1 MISLPSVPARD
12 AWEGMAFQF
21 AYTLSPV
28 VGRQQGAWRALRARG
43 GRDFNLE
50 RDMQDFLA
58 SGLRHLV
65 RIPGVQ
71 ALWRKLD
78 IGPLEL
84 RMRFDI
90 ASRPHY
96 AYGVYSSAM
105 LAQRLGI
112 KAISVA
118 EFGVASGN
126 GLLALESLAET
137 IEREVGVR
145 ISVFG
150 FDSGAGMPPPVDY
163 RDLPHVWGE
172 GFYKMDSDAL
182 RARLRRARLVL
193 GDVAQTIPELL
204 GAREMAP
211 VGFIAFDLD
220 YYSSTKA
227 AFRIFESGPAKHLP
241 RVYCYFDDITGPETA
256 CMNEH
261 VGELLAIREFNAEH
275 ARQKISKIENLWIER
290 AKPAFWNEK
299 MYAFHD
305 FDHPLYTRN
314 LTPQGTAYRQ
324 IPLIG

>member
-1 MISLPSVPARD
+1 MGCVL
-12 AWEGMAFQF
+12 
-21 AYTLSPV
+21 
-28 VGRQQGAWRALRARG
+28 
-43 GRDFNLE
+43 NLE
-50 RDMQDFLA
+50 LDMQDILA
-58 SGLRHLV
+58 IGLRHLV
-65 RIPGVQ
+65 RVPGVQ

-78 IGPLEL
+78 IGPLAL
-84 RMRFDI
+84 RMRYDI
-90 ASRPHY
+90 ASRPQY
-96 AYGVYSSAM
+96 AYGVYSAAM

-112 KAISVA
+112 KAISVF

-126 GLLALESLAET
+126 GLLALESLAEA
-137 IEREVGVR
+137 IEREADVR

-172 GFYKMDSDAL
+172 GFYKMDADAL
-182 RARLRRARLVL
+182 RARLRRARLLL
-193 GDVAQTIPELL
+193 GDVAQTIPELMSA
-204 GAREMAP
+204 GEMPP
-211 VGFIAFDLD
+211 VGFVAFDLD

-227 AFRIFESGPAKHLP
+227 AFKLLEGASSTHLP

-290 AKPAFWNEK
+290 AKPAYWNEK

-314 LTPQGTAYRQ
+314 LTPQGVEFRQ
-324 IPLIG
+324 IPLLR